1 MAVTLNWV
9 GGEHEFALKLG
20 QLRKLQESCNAGPEE
35 VLNRLRFGTWK
46 VDDVIEP
53 IRLGLIG
60 GGMTNAEAGPKVTT
74 LVEQHPLAQFK
85 MTALAIMSDAL
96 FAPKDDPLGEGEG
109 ETAPPEN
116 GGSPTSTEAAQ

>member
-20 QLRKLQESCNAGPEE
+20 QLRKLQDTCNAGPEE

-46 VDDVIEP
+46 VDDIIEP

-60 GGMTNAEAGPKVTT
+60 AGMTNAEAGPKVMT
-74 LVEQHPLAQFK
+74 LIEQYPLAQFK
-85 MTALAIMSDAL
+85 MTSLAIMSDAL
-96 FAPKDDPLGEGEG
+96 FAPKDDPLGEDAGEA
-109 ETAPPEN
+109 APPEN
-116 GGSPTSTEAAQ
+116 GGSLTSTEAGQ

>member
-60 GGMTNAEAGPKVTT
+60 TGVPVSEAGPKVTA
-74 LVEQHPLAQFK
+74 LVDQHPLAQFK
-85 MTALAIMSDAL
+85 MTALAIMADAL
-96 FAPKDDPLGEGEG
+96 FAPADDAVGEVEGEA
-109 ETAPPEN
+109 APPKN
-116 GGSPTSTEAAQ
+116 GGSPSSTEAEQ